1 MALNVQH
8 RSVGPMDNN
17 VYLVTDPDS
26 GERLLIDAAAEPDA
40 IAALVG
46 DGPVRWLLTTHS
58 HHDHIGALAAVVAA
72 HPEAT
77 VLAGDADADA
87 ITAATGVPIGHR
99 LHDGDTIVLGEHI
112 LDVIGL
118 RGHTVG
124 SVAVAVRVPA
134 GSKSTDSSD
143 SGGALATPD
152 SVPTGADAPV
162 VETPRHSVADA
173 PQVPSSSDKSGEEV
187 VNLFT
192 GDSLFPG
199 GVGNTNQDPVRFA
212 SLLGDVTAR
221 IFDRYDDATVVWP
234 GHGQPTT
241 LGAERPQLDEWRA
254 RGW

>member
-1 MALNVQH
+1 MTLGIEH

-17 VYLVTDPDS
+17 AYLVTDASS

-40 IAALVG
+40 IADLIG
-46 DGPVRWLLTTHS
+46 EGRLRWLLTTHS
-58 HHDHIGALAAVVAA
+58 HHDHIGALAATAAA

-77 VLAGDADADA
+77 IVCGDADADA
-87 ITAATGVPIGHR
+87 ISAATGVPIGHR
-99 LHDGDTIVLGEHI
+99 LHDGDTLSLGEHV

-124 SVAVAVRVPA
+124 SVALAVPI
-134 GSKSTDSSD
+134 G
-143 SGGALATPD
+143 P
-152 SVPTGADAPV
+152 
-162 VETPRHSVADA
+162 
-173 PQVPSSSDKSGEEV
+173 V

-199 GVGNTNQDPVRFA
+199 GVGNTNRDPVRFA
-212 SLLGDVTAR
+212 SLLGDVVAR

-234 GHGQPTT
+234 GHGLPTT
-241 LGAERPQLDEWRA
+241 LGAERPHLEEWRA

>member
-1 MALNVQH
+1 MTLGIEH

-17 VYLVTDPDS
+17 AYLVTDPVS

-40 IAALVG
+40 VADLVG
-46 DGPVRWLLTTHS
+46 DGRLRWLLTTHS
-58 HHDHIGALAAVVAA
+58 HHDHIGALAATAAA

-77 VLAGDADADA
+77 IVCGDADADA
-87 ITAATGVPIGHR
+87 ISAATGVPIGHR
-99 LHDGDTIVLGEHI
+99 LHDGDTLSLGEHV

-124 SVAVAVRVPA
+124 SVALAVPI
-134 GSKSTDSSD
+134 G
-143 SGGALATPD
+143 P
-152 SVPTGADAPV
+152 
-162 VETPRHSVADA
+162 
-173 PQVPSSSDKSGEEV
+173 V

-199 GVGNTNQDPVRFA
+199 GVGNTNRDPVRFA
-212 SLLGDVTAR
+212 SLLGDVVAR

-234 GHGQPTT
+234 GHGLPTT
-241 LGAERPQLDEWRA
+241 LGAERPHLEEWRA

>member
-1 MALNVQH
+1 MALSVRQ

-17 VYLVTDPDS
+17 VYLVTDEDS

-40 IAALVG
+40 IASLLG

-58 HHDHIGALAAVVAA
+58 HHDHVGALAAVASA
-72 HPEAT
+72 HPEAI
-77 VLAGDADADA
+77 VLAGEADADA
-87 ITAATGVPIGHR
+87 IAAATGVPLGHR
-99 LHDGDTIVLGEHI
+99 LHDGDTIALGGHT

-124 SVAVAVRVPA
+124 SVAVA
-134 GSKSTDSSD
+134 
-143 SGGALATPD
+143 
-152 SVPTGADAPV
+152 ADV
-162 VETPRHSVADA
+162 D
-173 PQVPSSSDKSGEEV
+173 GV

-199 GVGNTNQDPVRFA
+199 GIGNTNRDPVRFA
-212 SLLGDVTAR
+212 TLLGDVTVR

-234 GHGQPTT
+234 GHGLPTT
-241 LGAERPQLDEWRA
+241 LGAERPHLDEWRA